1 MCTGGR
7 IIHHLRHNLWHK
19 GSGVLFVGY
28 QAIGTLGR
36 QIVDGAER
44 VHIFGEEVV
53 VSAHVWTVNGFSS
66 HADQPILL
74 DWIRQ
79 ANPEHLILVHG
90 EDETLHAFQDRIRQD
105 LSLESHSAALQETIE
120 I

>member
-19 GSGVLFVGY
+19 DSGVLFVGY
-28 QAIGTLGR
+28 QAVGTLGR
-36 QIVDGAER
+36 RIVDGAER
-44 VHIFGEEVV
+44 AHIFGEEIAV
-53 VSAHVWTVNGFSS
+53 ACHIWTTNGFSS

-74 DWIRQ
+74 DWIRR
-79 ANPEHLILVHG
+79 ADPKHLFLVHG
-90 EDETLHAFQDRIRQD
+90 EDDTLDVFADRIHKD
-105 LSLESHSAALQETIE
+105 LSLKPHVAELEETIE